1 MRLTLHLPVFAAVV
15 AVFSPGAEGQIEQDK
30 TPSTDQRPRTDV
42 LSRARELAV
51 SGHRAEALVQ
61 LASALESNPRDGD
74 VRLLYGIVLS
84 WEGRYDDAREH
95 LTQVL
100 DKHPS
105 YADAL
110 EALVRVELWSKQYA
124 EAEALARKGLDQWP
138 SNSALL
144 LARAQA
150 LDHLGRPR
158 EAQLAL
164 DKLLAENPDHRE
176 ARGMRARV
184 ADATLELQTSLLHTT
199 EWFSDN
205 RAPWQE
211 SSVELQG
218 RTPAGPLIGRF
229 SQAHRSSRTGNQV
242 EVDFYPRLT
251 RRRYLYLNAGH
262 SLDQELYPSYRGGI
276 ELYQQLGF
284 RLEGSAGY
292 RRLAFSQRV
301 NVYTASLAKYH
312 GKWLVA
318 VRGYQIPALTGSGRT
333 IQFSGRRFFRASA
346 SYVEMRYSTG
356 ASPDE
361 LRSIN
366 DIQVLNADT
375 VSADLR
381 LRLSRRWKAKL
392 ETGYSIEDRIDRSG
406 LRRVRLGGGLYF
418 RF

>member
-1 MRLTLHLPVFAAVV
+1 M
-15 AVFSPGAEGQIEQDK
+15 
-30 TPSTDQRPRTDV
+30 
-42 LSRARELAV
+42 
-51 SGHRAEALVQ
+51 Q

-110 EALVRVELWSKQYA
+110 EVLVRVELWSKQYA
-124 EAEALARKGLDQWP
+124 EAAALARKGLDQWP
-138 SNSALL
+138 VNSALL

-150 LDHLGRPR
+150 LDYLGRPR

-211 SSVELQG
+211 SSVELRG
-218 RTPAGPLIGRF
+218 RTRAGPLIGRF

-251 RRRYLYLNAGH
+251 RRTYPYLQRGTLAGSGTLPLLPGRYRALPATRF
-262 SLDQELYPSYRGGI
+262 S
-276 ELYQQLGF
+276 
-284 RLEGSAGY
+284 LEGSAGY

-312 GKWLVA
+312 SKWLVA
-318 VRGYQIPALTGSGRT
+318 ARGYQIPALTGSGRT
-333 IQFSGRRFFRASA
+333 LQFSGRRFFRASA
-346 SYVEMRYSTG
+346 SYLEMRYSTG

-366 DIQVLNADT
+366 DIQVLSANT
-375 VSADLR
+375 VSANLR

-392 ETGYSIEDRIDRSG
+392 ETGYSIEDRIGRSG
-406 LRRVRLGGGLYF
+406 LRRFRLGGGLYF